1 MNMLDIKEEK
11 NGSDC
16 ILSLSGDLTVCNI
29 GQVREKLMEL
39 YSTEDRVK
47 VNISGESSI
56 DFTFFQLMCSA
67 HRTFS
72 SVGKNISFD
81 KKEGCPLELK
91 KYSLGFSRRTGCSQD
106 KCGNCL
112 WAAKESV

>member
-1 MNMLDIKEEK
+1 MLDIREEK
-11 NGSDC
+11 TGSDC
-16 ILSLSGDLTVCNI
+16 LLSLSGDLTVGNI

-39 YSTEDRVK
+39 YSTENSVK
-47 VNISGESSI
+47 VNIAGESSI

-81 KKEGCPLELK
+81 KTEKCPLELK
-91 KYSLGFSRRTGCSQD
+91 KLSLGFSRRMGCSQD
-106 KCGNCL
+106 ICGNCL
-112 WAAKESV
+112 WAVKENV